1 MTDDAQSIDTAA
13 LMAEVAAEARALRE
27 SGRLG
32 GLEQE
37 LDALFESLAPH
48 GGGSADFGSVL
59 EELDRTSFI
68 DAQAPVASDMRA
80 GAAVKKTIRRLTGW
94 QFDHLSRQI
103 SAFDHAVSQALR
115 QVDERLAALEG
126 RLPALDAE
134 ALVELPPPVLRAEWG
149 DVITAALVDCSG
161 RVVVAAVDAGDLVAR
176 VREAGADAYALDP
189 TAAAPAADVVPGDDV
204 IDHLLGVAEGHLAAV
219 VVVGMADR
227 LTVSGAVALAER
239 AATVLR
245 PGGRLVVVGTNPQRW
260 AASVPPVVADLS
272 AGRPLHPDTWR
283 ILLAPVGLRV
293 ASVEWRDPLGGNE
306 DEYALVAD
314 RVD

>member
-1 MTDDAQSIDTAA
+1 MTEPQPIDNAA
-13 LMAEVAAEARALRE
+13 LMAEVAAEARSLRE

-48 GGGSADFGSVL
+48 AGAAADFGSVL

-115 QVDERLAALEG
+115 QVDDRLAALEG
-126 RLPALDAE
+126 RLPAVDAE
-134 ALVELPPPVLRAEWG
+134 ALVELPPPVMRADWS
-149 DVITAALVDCSG
+149 DAVAAAVDGCGG
-161 RVVVAAVDAGDLVAR
+161 RVLVAAVDGSDLVTR
-176 VREAGADAYALDP
+176 LRDAGADAYGLDP
-189 TAAAPAADVVPGDDV
+189 HATAPAADAVPGEDV
-204 IDHLLGVAEGHLAAV
+204 EEHLHGVPDGGLAAIV
-219 VVVGMADR
+219 VIGMADR
-227 LTVSGAVALAER
+227 QTVAGAVAMAER

-245 PGGRLVVVGTNPQRW
+245 PGGRFVVVGTNPLRW
-260 AASVPPVVADLS
+260 AAAVPPVVADLS
-272 AGRPLHPDTWR
+272 PGRPLHPDTWR
-283 ILLAPVGLRV
+283 VLLAPIGLRV
-293 ASVEWRDPLGGNE
+293 ASVEWRDPLGTDQ

-314 RVD
+314 RAD